1 MNAMKRSEAVK
12 SFGLDDEGSP
22 RFIICSL
29 HAAGTGI
36 NLTRANCAFMMD
48 CWWNQAVENQASK
61 FLSLTLL
68 HLEIFLSSNQSLTI

>member
-12 SFGLDDEGSP
+12 SFGSDDDGSP

-36 NLTRANCAFMMD
+36 NLTRANCVFMMD

-61 FLSLTLL
+61 LP
-68 HLEIFLSSNQSLTI
+68 TIERTHRDVFHSDPIIV